1 MDISLVKVEI
11 NILVKLSRGL
21 TLIPHSKVYVAL
33 KVGVYLIKSSLTL
46 SRHFAMDVLEVG
58 T

>member
-33 KVGVYLIKSSLTL
+33 KVGVCLIKSSLTL